1 MEDVEAKSGQGI
13 GIVSAVVLTIDV
25 IGLLLV
31 GGFTLLANCMVPP
44 GAAGT
49 PESALQVIAFFL
61 FSIPLGACAGIF
73 LSLILILILKEI
85 FIRAKTEKLVIN
97 LAVAAGLGGVVLLFI
112 GEAMF

>member
-1 MEDVEAKSGQGI
+1 MENVKVKSGKGMAI
-13 GIVSAVVLTIDV
+13 ASVVVLAIDV

-61 FSIPLGACAGIF
+61 FSIPLAACAGIF

-85 FIRAKTEKLVIN
+85 FIRAKTAKLVIN
-97 LAVAAGLGGVVLLFI
+97 LAVAAGLGGIASLFI
-112 GEAMF
+112 SF